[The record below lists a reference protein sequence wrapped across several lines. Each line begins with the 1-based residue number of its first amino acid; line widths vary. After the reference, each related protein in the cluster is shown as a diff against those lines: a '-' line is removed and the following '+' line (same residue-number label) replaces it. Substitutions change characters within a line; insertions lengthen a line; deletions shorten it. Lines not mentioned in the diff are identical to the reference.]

1 MSHEKWA
8 SWQQLAAQKNQPVV
22 EVKSQKIVEP
32 KAPPPPAIEPVI
44 IPEPVESVEI
54 TADILAEEPKPTLK
68 KIKKNTD

>member
-8 SWQQLAAQKNQPVV
+8 SWQQLAARKPV
-22 EVKSQKIVEP
+22 EVKSEKIFEP
-32 KAPPPPAIEPVI
+32 STPTPPPAIEPVV

>member
-8 SWQQLAAQKNQPVV
+8 SWQQLAAQEPV
-22 EVKSQKIVEP
+22 EVKSEKIFEP
-32 KAPPPPAIEPVI
+32 STPTPAIEPVV
-44 IPEPVESVEI
+44 IPEPVEI